1 MYEILKKNIDKT
13 KYSILFTSIIIFSL
27 LLLVVYKN
35 DVGIKNKEVNID
47 VQKED
52 LIPIKNFLLT
62 LIKSPFI
69 NIDYEIKS
77 GDSIQKILKKFLLLQ

>member
-52 LIPIKNFLLT
+52 LTPIKNFLLT

-69 NIDYEIKS
+69 NIDYEINRTKLEPR
-77 GDSIQKILKKFLLLQ
+77 KIKP